1 MSFDREEIRWRF
13 QLFLENI
20 KTVMVWAENQRQ
32 ILSKAFDKEIKDV
45 EKTRNYFLAAI
56 AFGVTIGASL
66 IVAEKIENF
75 YSFYLI
81 TAAIIGIVI
90 FMLTNLY
97 IYKKTDEQT
106 KINLSYFDAINGE
119 LLPLMGDITTL
130 ALKEDHKK
138 EDLDLVQNYIAT
150 YAVAIGFDVSM
161 TLMKTLKLEDIDKK
175 RFEEGFQNGKN
186 NLENFKKFNFK
197 LGTKR
202 IEKFIDEFEKM
213 KKLKKKK

>member
-1 MSFDREEIRWRF
+1 MSYDREEIRWRF
-13 QLFLENI
+13 QVFLENI

-66 IVAEKIENF
+66 IVAEKIEIF

-97 IYKKTDEQT
+97 IYKKISEQT

-119 LLPLMGDITTL
+119 LLPLIGDITTL
-130 ALKEDHKK
+130 QFKEDHKK
-138 EDLDLVQNYIAT
+138 E
-150 YAVAIGFDVSM
+150 
-161 TLMKTLKLEDIDKK
+161 EID
-175 RFEEGFQNGKN
+175 
-186 NLENFKKFNFK
+186 
-197 LGTKR
+197 
-202 IEKFIDEFEKM
+202 
-213 KKLKKKK
+213 